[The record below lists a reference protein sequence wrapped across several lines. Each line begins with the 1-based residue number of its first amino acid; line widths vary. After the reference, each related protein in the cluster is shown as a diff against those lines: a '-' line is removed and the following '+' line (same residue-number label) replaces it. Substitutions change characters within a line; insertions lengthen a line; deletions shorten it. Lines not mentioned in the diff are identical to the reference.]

1 MISQL
6 VDTTA
11 VILITHYYAHAL
23 PVDETQ
29 PLARQLALFI
39 ATGYA
44 FKFMIAAVDTVP
56 FYIGVKYLSRYLQL
70 DPIREHTG
78 DEVDEPEL

>member
-23 PVDETQ
+23 PIDPEFPVV
-29 PLARQLALFI
+29 RQLALFI
-39 ATGYA
+39 FTGYA
-44 FKFMIAAVDTVP
+44 FKFVVAALDTIP
-56 FYIGVKYLSRYLQL
+56 FYIGVRYLRRYLQI
-70 DPIREHTG
+70 DPLREH
-78 DEVDEPEL
+78 DLHDDAPPE